1 MADVIDHPP
10 HYTAHASGIECIQIT
25 ECLPFCLGNAVKY
38 AWRAGLK
45 GAAAEDLQ
53 KAAWYLRRQAEQM
66 GQAELNMPVSLRKRV
81 ANVLVFEPS
90 DGALSAVLSMLMDVW
105 LRPDAVR
112 QAARTVD
119 TLARKA
125 VA

>member
-53 KAAWYLRRQAEQM
+53 KAAWYLRRQASAQDFESHIPLRLRER
-66 GQAELNMPVSLRKRV
+66 AEI
-81 ANVLVFEPS
+81 VLAHEPE
-90 DGALSAVLSMLMDVW
+90 DGALYAVLSLLTLAW
-105 LRPDAVR
+105 LKTDEIRS
-112 QAARTVD
+112 AARIVEAIAGRAT
-119 TLARKA
+119 A
-125 VA
+125 